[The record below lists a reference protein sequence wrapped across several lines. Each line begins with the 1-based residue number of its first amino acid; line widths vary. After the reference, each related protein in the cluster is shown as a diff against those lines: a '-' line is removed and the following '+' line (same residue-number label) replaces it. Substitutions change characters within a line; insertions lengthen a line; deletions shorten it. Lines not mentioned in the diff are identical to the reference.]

1 MATSTPTPTPTIS
14 SLPTVSQSN
23 FPSIDDMII
32 DDPVRVLEQKSVI
45 LLPYQYWSIFLFSD
59 FIKWGTKFV
68 QFSAI
73 RYVSKQQIVVS
84 IWYGKVL
91 IKPLF

>member
-45 LLPYQYWSIFLFSD
+45 LLPYQY
-59 FIKWGTKFV
+59 
-68 QFSAI
+68 
-73 RYVSKQQIVVS
+73 
-84 IWYGKVL
+84 
-91 IKPLF
+91 